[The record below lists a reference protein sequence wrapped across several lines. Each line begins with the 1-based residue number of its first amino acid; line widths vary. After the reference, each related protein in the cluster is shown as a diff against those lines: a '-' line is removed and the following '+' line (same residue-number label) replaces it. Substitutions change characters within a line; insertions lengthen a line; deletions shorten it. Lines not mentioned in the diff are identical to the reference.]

1 MRWWGLTGSIA
12 TGKTTVA
19 ARLKS
24 RGFPVVDADVIAKE
38 VVALGTPG
46 LKKIVDTFGRYVLS
60 PTGELDRARMAT
72 DVFSDP
78 EKRRRL
84 ESIIHPMVQER
95 VKAIRKAYEEKGIA
109 LAFYDIPLLYEKNM
123 RDQFEA
129 VVVVA
134 CSAHKQLERLMA
146 RNGLSKSAAAARVG
160 SQMPIMDKVTLADHV
175 IWNDGTL
182 ADLEAEIE
190 RFILKLSPAP

>member
-24 RGFPVVDADVIAKE
+24 KGFPVVDADVIAKE

-46 LKKIVDTFGRYVLS
+46 LKKIVDTFGRYVLA

-78 EKRRRL
+78 EKRQIGRASCR
-84 ESIIHPMVQER
+84 ER
-95 VKAIRKAYEEKGIA
+95 V
-109 LAFYDIPLLYEKNM
+109 
-123 RDQFEA
+123 
-129 VVVVA
+129 
-134 CSAHKQLERLMA
+134 
-146 RNGLSKSAAAARVG
+146 
-160 SQMPIMDKVTLADHV
+160 
-175 IWNDGTL
+175 
-182 ADLEAEIE
+182 
-190 RFILKLSPAP
+190 